1 LDRKASQSMYWNL
14 PSKFASDTEQQ
25 ERNKLIEQFQFRAR
39 SQRLRIT
46 FVSGDVHC
54 AAVGLFKT
62 LKQKNGSEIPL
73 ANDYRYMVNIVTSE
87 WSVRKTRFS
96 ALT

>member
-1 LDRKASQSMYWNL
+1 MYWNL
-14 PSKFASDTEQQ
+14 PSNFGSDTEQQ
-25 ERNKLIEQFQFRAR
+25 ERNKLVEQFQFRAR
-39 SQRLRIT
+39 TQRLRVT

-54 AAVGLFKT
+54 GAVGLFKT
-62 LKQKNGSEIPL
+62 LKQKNGSEIAS

-87 WSVRKTRFS
+87 WSVHKTRFS